1 MNFLRG
7 SPGGS
12 DSKESACSTGDQG
25 SIPGLGRFPGEGNS
39 NPLQYSCLE
48 NPMGWGP
55 WQATIHGVTKS
66 QTWLSEFSHSWT
78 FLIKWYQN
86 FCYYGEESWQKE
98 LELVRRKAKRLWA
111 KTPSPE
117 TVFQGGNLQVIT
129 IRTYLRAISFV
140 LISHLVTQFNFFMFI
155 FLLSLT

>member
-1 MNFLRG
+1 MNFLRS

-25 SIPGLGRFPGEGNS
+25 LIPGLGRFPGEGNS

-48 NPMGWGP
+48 NPRGWGP
-55 WQATIHGVTKS
+55 WQATIHGVAKS

-86 FCYYGEESWQKE
+86 FCYYGRSLGKRNWNWSG
-98 LELVRRKAKRLWA
+98 RRAKRLWA

-117 TVFQGGNLQVIT
+117 TVFQGGNLQAIT
-129 IRTYLRAISFV
+129 IRNYLRAISLV
-140 LISHLVTQFNFFMFI
+140 LISHLVIQFSFFMFI